1 MWQRSLL
8 TFICVSPYNLY
19 IQGESDMKDRTARLL
34 SELVFAEFPISMKA
48 LSEQFQLSART
59 MRNEINEVND
69 YLQQQKLPL
78 VHSLRGKGMK
88 LELNRKEK
96 EQVYVLLDA
105 DKKMK
110 F

>member
-1 MWQRSLL
+1 
-8 TFICVSPYNLY
+8 
-19 IQGESDMKDRTARLL
+19 MKDRTARLL